1 MAKKKSKQAAA
12 ATGGEGQ
19 NATLDEASQ
28 TQTQSQSSTTATTNS
43 STNGGQKKKPKASK
57 ELSSTAS
64 SQTLNICRN
73 KHWRYISSYHGPW
86 LQMPIEILETIA
98 SINYNTP
105 RPRPI
110 DPAVLFDLLK
120 IRRLVD
126 EATNLA
132 VRAASDI
139 ASPVLTNL
147 HGGLPGSS
155 PMSMMGMT
163 GPGHG
168 MKLSH
173 KRKSQMREQASQKL
187 SRAYHLDE
195 IACSVATMQGAST
208 IEEIGAV
215 VLQRNPQDLDASYVH
230 FFHEKIPSRQMAES
244 TSLESLT
251 EIIAER
257 PNESEALRTRAIVRT
272 FKEDYEGAAHDLT
285 TALAVCRI
293 HQQPHRPNDEV
304 DSKLSHTGKRWRQE
318 VVPAEKD
325 QPTSLEIQL
334 SFLRATT
341 YLSLA
346 CQHIEDGLSPAQEK
360 NGHADT
366 DKPNGKPST
375 ETNGQDSQ
383 ERDENSLRKQT
394 EARKLVKKYAKW
406 ALRDLLAFLSHFEY
420 APNLPNLI
428 VKDFNDRVN
437 LSAQGSRNPRPSEA
451 TYLLEPHTT
460 YTLAELFAAVPPSDL
475 PPYPNEDV
483 TNPDKQTYSS
493 DSPKV
498 CEGSTYHPLMT
509 DALHSLLLCHC
520 LIQTSAKELQR
531 HTYMAARLI
540 RLADGYPIFQAC
552 RSPARSDWLEVLR
565 RADDSWLQL
574 SASWDT
580 LCTPAPLPFHY
591 DPLQHGATSANTG
604 VSRKE
609 AAAAAASLINGTPN
623 MAKYVPSPEDQRRQR
638 MRERD
643 QRVRVALSDQRV
655 CDEDTFRA
663 AIEAQEKRAELED
676 RAAAAAATPPDGASN
691 ADGRPRRWVV
701 DDSEFYPVCTA
712 RATMIAQWV
721 CEAPVVTGTTR
732 RKKRTKRPEG
742 KTDTLAGSAKKMS
755 LKDTTATV
763 S

>member
-12 ATGGEGQ
+12 SGDEGQ
-19 NATLDEASQ
+19 NATLDEASP
-28 TQTQSQSSTTATTNS
+28 TQTQPSTTASSNS
-43 STNGGQKKKPKASK
+43 STNEGQKKKPKASR
-57 ELSSTAS
+57 ELPSTAS

-98 SINYNTP
+98 NINYNTP

-139 ASPVLTNL
+139 ASPVLTNV

-155 PMSMMGMT
+155 PMSMLGMI

-215 VLQRNPQDLDASYVH
+215 VLQRNPQDLDAKYVH

-251 EIIAER
+251 EIISEK
-257 PNESEALRTRAIVRT
+257 PNESEALRTRAVVRT

-285 TALAVCRI
+285 AALAVCRI
-293 HQQPHRPNDEV
+293 HQQPHRPNEETN
-304 DSKLSHTGKRWRQE
+304 SKLSHTGKRWRQE

-334 SFLRATT
+334 CFLRASA
-341 YLSLA
+341 YLSCA
-346 CQHIEDGLSPAQEK
+346 CQHIEDGLSSPRKQ
-360 NGHADT
+360 NGHAESDQS
-366 DKPNGKPST
+366 DGKPST
-375 ETNGQDSQ
+375 ESNGQ
-383 ERDENSLRKQT
+383 EPDENSLRKQA

-437 LSAQGSRNPRPSEA
+437 LSAQGARNPRPSEA
-451 TYLLEPHTT
+451 TYLLEPYTT

-483 TNPDKQTYSS
+483 TNPDEQTQSS
-493 DSPKV
+493 DKPKV
-498 CEGSTYHPLMT
+498 CEGSSYHPLMT

-591 DPLQHGATSANTG
+591 DPLQHGDGYHPS
-604 VSRKE
+604 E
-609 AAAAAASLINGTPN
+609 AAHHPPSLPPMAAARPLSRMSETPKQERPERPEHHEPAARHMDVDENYDDEGDDAKPTAPKSERSSPRNAPTNG
-623 MAKYVPSPEDQRRQR
+623 VPSH
-638 MRERD
+638 
-643 QRVRVALSDQRV
+643 V
-655 CDEDTFRA
+655 
-663 AIEAQEKRAELED
+663 
-676 RAAAAAATPPDGASN
+676 ATPAEQKS
-691 ADGRPRRWVV
+691 
-701 DDSEFYPVCTA
+701 
-712 RATMIAQWV
+712 
-721 CEAPVVTGTTR
+721 
-732 RKKRTKRPEG
+732 
-742 KTDTLAGSAKKMS
+742 
-755 LKDTTATV
+755 
-763 S
+763 

>member
-1 MAKKKSKQAAA
+1 MAKKKSRQAVAGA
-12 ATGGEGQ
+12 GEGQ

-28 TQTQSQSSTTATTNS
+28 THTQPSSTTTTNS
-43 STNGGQKKKPKASK
+43 SANGGQKKKLKASK
-57 ELSSTAS
+57 EMSPSAS

-98 SINYNTP
+98 NINYNTP

-139 ASPVLTNL
+139 ASPVLTNV

-155 PMSMMGMT
+155 SMSMLGMT

-168 MKLSH
+168 MKLSQ

-215 VLQRNPQDLDASYVH
+215 VLQRNPEDPDAKYVH
-230 FFHEKIPSRQMAES
+230 FFHEKIPSRQLAES
-244 TSLESLT
+244 TSLQPLT
-251 EIIAER
+251 EIISER
-257 PNESEALRTRAIVRT
+257 PNESEALRTRAIVKT
-272 FKEDYEGAAHDLT
+272 FKEDYEGAAQDLT

-293 HQQPHRPNDEV
+293 HQQPHRPNEEV
-304 DSKLSHTGKRWRQE
+304 NSQQSYTGKRWRQE
-318 VVPAEKD
+318 TVPAEKD
-325 QPTSLEIQL
+325 HPSSLEIQL
-334 SFLRATT
+334 SFLRATA

-346 CQHIEDGLSPAQEK
+346 CQYIEDGLSPAQEQ
-360 NGHADT
+360 NGHTDADQ
-366 DKPNGKPST
+366 PNGKIET
-375 ETNGQDSQ
+375 EASSQDSQ
-383 ERDENSLRKQT
+383 QRDENSLRKQA

-428 VKDFNDRVN
+428 AKDFNDRVN
-437 LSAQGSRNPRPSEA
+437 LSAQGARNPRPSEA

-460 YTLAELFAAVPPSDL
+460 HTLAELFAAVPPSDL
-475 PPYPNEDV
+475 PPYPNE
-483 TNPDKQTYSS
+483 NFISPDSQTQSS
-493 DSPKV
+493 DTPKV

-540 RLADGYPIFQAC
+540 RLADGYPIFQAS

-580 LCTPAPLPFHY
+580 LCTPAPLPFHH
-591 DPLQHGATSANTG
+591 DTLASGAANTG
-604 VSRKE
+604 ASRKE
-609 AAAAAASLINGTPN
+609 AAAAAASLINGGSNAVKP
-623 MAKYVPSPEDQRRQR
+623 VPSPEDQRRHR

-643 QRVRVALSDQRV
+643 QRVRLALSDQRV

-663 AIEAQEKRAELED
+663 AIAAQEKRAEQED
-676 RAAAAAATPPDGASN
+676 RAAAAAAAATDYAPPVGTSN
-691 ADGRPRRWVV
+691 ADAHPKRWVV
-701 DDSEFYPVCTA
+701 DDSKEYPVCTA
-712 RATMIAQWV
+712 RASLIAQWV
-721 CEAPVVTGTTR
+721 CEAPVVAGTTR

-742 KTDTLAGSAKKMS
+742 KADILADSVKRMS
-755 LKDTTATV
+755 LKEVAAGE

>member
-1 MAKKKSKQAAA
+1 MAKKKNKQAAA
-12 ATGGEGQ
+12 ASGNEGGQ

-28 TQTQSQSSTTATTNS
+28 TQTQPSTTATINS
-43 STNGGQKKKPKASK
+43 SANGGQKKKPKASR
-57 ELSSTAS
+57 ELPSAAS

-98 SINYNTP
+98 NINYNTP

-139 ASPVLTNL
+139 ASPVLTNV

-155 PMSMMGMT
+155 PMSMLGMI

-168 MKLSH
+168 MKLSQ

-215 VLQRNPQDLDASYVH
+215 VLQRNPQDLDAKYVH

-251 EIIAER
+251 EIISEK

-285 TALAVCRI
+285 AALAVCRI
-293 HQQPHRPNDEV
+293 HQQPHRPNEEAN
-304 DSKLSHTGKRWRQE
+304 SKLSHTGKRWRQE
-318 VVPAEKD
+318 VIPAEKD

-334 SFLRATT
+334 CFLRASA
-341 YLSLA
+341 YLSCA
-346 CQHIEDGLSPAQEK
+346 CQHIEDGLSLAQK
-360 NGHADT
+360 QNGHADT
-366 DKPNGKPST
+366 DQSNGKPSA
-375 ETNGQDSQ
+375 EANGQDPQ
-383 ERDENSLRKQT
+383 EQDENSLRKQA

-437 LSAQGSRNPRPSEA
+437 LSAQGVRNPRPSEA

-483 TNPDKQTYSS
+483 TNPDKQTQSS
-493 DSPKV
+493 DSPKA
-498 CEGSTYHPLMT
+498 CEGSSYHPLMT

-604 VSRKE
+604 ASRKE
-609 AAAAAASLINGTPN
+609 AAAAAASLINGGSSTEKPE
-623 MAKYVPSPEDQRRQR
+623 PSPEELRRHR

-663 AIEAQEKRAELED
+663 SIEAQEKRAEQED
-676 RAAAAAATPPDGASN
+676 RAAAAAAVTPNGASN
-691 ADGRPRRWVV
+691 ADGRPKRWVV

-721 CEAPVVTGTTR
+721 CEAPVVASTTR

-742 KTDTLAGSAKKMS
+742 KADTLADSAKKMS
-755 LKDTTATV
+755 LKDTAATV

>member
-1 MAKKKSKQAAA
+1 
-12 ATGGEGQ
+12 
-19 NATLDEASQ
+19 
-28 TQTQSQSSTTATTNS
+28 
-43 STNGGQKKKPKASK
+43 
-57 ELSSTAS
+57 
-64 SQTLNICRN
+64 
-73 KHWRYISSYHGPW
+73 
-86 LQMPIEILETIA
+86 MPIEILETIA
-98 SINYNTP
+98 NINYNTP

-139 ASPVLTNL
+139 ASPVLTNV
-147 HGGLPGSS
+147 HGGLPGSGS
-155 PMSMMGMT
+155 MSALGMT

-215 VLQRNPQDLDASYVH
+215 VLQRNPQDPDAKYVH
-230 FFHEKIPSRQMAES
+230 FFHEKIPSRQLAES
-244 TSLESLT
+244 TSLQPLT
-251 EIIAER
+251 EIISER

-272 FKEDYEGAAHDLT
+272 FKEDYEGAAQDLT

-293 HQQPHRPNDEV
+293 HQQPHRPSEEV
-304 DSKLSHTGKRWRQE
+304 KSQQLQTGKRWRQE

-325 QPTSLEIQL
+325 QPSSLEIQL

-346 CQHIEDGLSPAQEK
+346 CQHIEHGLSPNQEQ
-360 NGHADT
+360 NGHVDSA
-366 DKPNGKPST
+366 KSNGKADAESD
-375 ETNGQDSQ
+375 GQESQ
-383 ERDENSLRKQT
+383 KHDENSLLKQT

-406 ALRDLLAFLSHFEY
+406 ALRDLLTYLSHFEY

-428 VKDFNDRVN
+428 AKDFNDRVN
-437 LSAQGSRNPRPSEA
+437 LSAQGARNPRPSEA

-460 YTLAELFAAVPPSDL
+460 YNLAELFASVPPSDL
-475 PPYPNEDV
+475 PAYPSEEV
-483 TNPDKQTYSS
+483 TSPNRQTQLPDPPTT
-493 DSPKV
+493 
-498 CEGSTYHPLMT
+498 CELLTYHPLMT

-520 LIQTSAKELQR
+520 LIQTSAKEVQR

-540 RLADGYPIFQAC
+540 RLADGYPIFQAS

-580 LCTPAPLPFHY
+580 LCAPAPLPLHY
-591 DPLQHGATSANTG
+591 DTLPPGAANMHTG
-604 VSRKE
+604 ASRKE
-609 AAAAAASLINGTPN
+609 AAAAAASLINGGSN
-623 MAKYVPSPEDQRRQR
+623 AGKSVPSAEEQRRLR

-643 QRVRVALSDQRV
+643 QRVRLALSDQRV

-663 AIEAQEKRAELED
+663 AIEAQEKRAEQED
-676 RAAAAAATPPDGASN
+676 RAAAAAAAASEASPDGASN
-691 ADGRPRRWVV
+691 PDAHPKRWVI
-701 DDSEFYPVCTA
+701 DDSKEYPVCTA
-712 RATMIAQWV
+712 RATLIAQWV
-721 CEAPVVTGTTR
+721 YEAPVVTGTTR

-742 KTDTLAGSAKKMS
+742 KADTLVASAEKMS
-755 LKDTTATV
+755 LKDDAVAGT
-763 S
+763 

>member
-1 MAKKKSKQAAA
+1 
-12 ATGGEGQ
+12 
-19 NATLDEASQ
+19 
-28 TQTQSQSSTTATTNS
+28 
-43 STNGGQKKKPKASK
+43 
-57 ELSSTAS
+57 
-64 SQTLNICRN
+64 
-73 KHWRYISSYHGPW
+73 
-86 LQMPIEILETIA
+86 MPIEILETIA
-98 SINYNTP
+98 NINYNTP

-139 ASPVLTNL
+139 ASPVLTNV

-155 PMSMMGMT
+155 SMSALGMT

-215 VLQRNPQDLDASYVH
+215 VLQRNPQDPDAKYVH
-230 FFHEKIPSRQMAES
+230 FFHEKIPSRQLAES
-244 TSLESLT
+244 TSLQPLT
-251 EIIAER
+251 EIISER
-257 PNESEALRTRAIVRT
+257 PNESEALRTRAIIRT

-293 HQQPHRPNDEV
+293 HQQPHRPSEEIK
-304 DSKLSHTGKRWRQE
+304 SQQSHTGKRWRQE

-325 QPTSLEIQL
+325 QPSSLEIQL
-334 SFLRATT
+334 SFLRAST

-346 CQHIEDGLSPAQEK
+346 CQHIEHSFPSAQAQ
-360 NGHADT
+360 NGHAET
-366 DKPNGKPST
+366 DQRNGKIGA
-375 ETNGQDSQ
+375 EVNGQDPR
-383 ERDENSLRKQT
+383 ETDENLLGKQT

-406 ALRDLLAFLSHFEY
+406 ALRDLLTYLSHFEY

-428 VKDFNDRVN
+428 AKDFNDRVN
-437 LSAQGSRNPRPSEA
+437 QSAHGTRNPRPSEA

-460 YTLAELFAAVPPSDL
+460 YTFAELFSAVPPSDL
-475 PPYPNEDV
+475 PPYPNDEI
-483 TNPDKQTYSS
+483 TNSNKQTQLS
-493 DSPKV
+493 DPPAV

-509 DALHSLLLCHC
+509 DALHTLLLCHC

-580 LCTPAPLPFHY
+580 LCTPAPLPFHL
-591 DPLQHGATSANTG
+591 DTLPHGVSNMHTG
-604 VSRKE
+604 ASRKE
-609 AAAAAASLINGTPN
+609 AAAAAASLINGSSN
-623 MAKYVPSPEDQRRQR
+623 AAKPVPSPEDQRRYR

-643 QRVRVALSDQRV
+643 QRVRTALSDQRV

-663 AIEAQEKRAELED
+663 AMEAQEKRAEQED
-676 RAAAAAATPPDGASN
+676 RAAAAATAGDASPDSAFNG
-691 ADGRPRRWVV
+691 DELPKRWVV
-701 DDSEFYPVCTA
+701 DDSKEYPVCTA
-712 RATMIAQWV
+712 RASLIAQWV
-721 CEAPVVTGTTR
+721 CEAPVVTGITR

-742 KTDTLAGSAKKMS
+742 KADPLADSAKKLN
-755 LKDTTATV
+755 LKDTATTK

>member
-1 MAKKKSKQAAA
+1 MAKKKSKQVAAA
-12 ATGGEGQ
+12 SGSEGQ
-19 NATLDEASQ
+19 NATLDEASP
-28 TQTQSQSSTTATTNS
+28 TQTQPSTTASSNS
-43 STNGGQKKKPKASK
+43 STNEGQKKKPKASR
-57 ELSSTAS
+57 ELPSTAS

-98 SINYNTP
+98 NINYNTP

-139 ASPVLTNL
+139 ASPVLTNV

-155 PMSMMGMT
+155 PMSMLGMI

-215 VLQRNPQDLDASYVH
+215 VLQRNPQDLDAKYVH

-251 EIIAER
+251 EIISEK
-257 PNESEALRTRAIVRT
+257 PNESEALRTRAVVRT

-285 TALAVCRI
+285 AALAVCRI
-293 HQQPHRPNDEV
+293 HQQPHRPNEETN
-304 DSKLSHTGKRWRQE
+304 SKLSHTGKRWRQE

-334 SFLRATT
+334 CFLRASA
-341 YLSLA
+341 YLSCA
-346 CQHIEDGLSPAQEK
+346 CQHIEDGLSSPRKQ
-360 NGHADT
+360 NGHAESDQS
-366 DKPNGKPST
+366 DGKPST
-375 ETNGQDSQ
+375 ESNGQ
-383 ERDENSLRKQT
+383 EPDENSLRKQA

-437 LSAQGSRNPRPSEA
+437 LSAQGARNPRPSEA
-451 TYLLEPHTT
+451 TYLLEPYTT

-483 TNPDKQTYSS
+483 TNPDEQTQSS
-493 DSPKV
+493 DKPKV
-498 CEGSTYHPLMT
+498 CEGSSYHPLMT

-604 VSRKE
+604 ASRKE
-609 AAAAAASLINGTPN
+609 AAAAAASLINGGSSTEKP
-623 MAKYVPSPEDQRRQR
+623 APSPEELRRQR
-638 MRERD
+638 LRERD

-663 AIEAQEKRAELED
+663 SIEAQEKRAEQED
-676 RAAAAAATPPDGASN
+676 RAAAAAASQPNGASN

-721 CEAPVVTGTTR
+721 CEAPVVASTTR

-742 KTDTLAGSAKKMS
+742 KTDTLADSANKMS
-755 LKDTTATV
+755 LKDTTATI